1 MNFFIMSQGKLVE
14 VTGQPLMAHIGNEHR
29 LLASFDLDGQK
40 WLADVATGV
49 TLTSINPM
57 ALSRYTTRKVS
68 GKGLAVRLL
77 TKVLHEKGERQVLA
91 LLHSQPVINN
101 PDQ

>member
-1 MNFFIMSQGKLVE
+1 MKFSILAQGKQVE
-14 VTGQPLMAHIGNEHR
+14 VTGHPLMAHIGNERR
-29 LLASFDLDGQK
+29 LLASYDLDGRQ

-49 TLTSINPM
+49 TLTSINPV
-57 ALSRYTTRKVS
+57 ALSRFRTRKVS

-91 LLHSQPVINN
+91 LLHSQPVINT